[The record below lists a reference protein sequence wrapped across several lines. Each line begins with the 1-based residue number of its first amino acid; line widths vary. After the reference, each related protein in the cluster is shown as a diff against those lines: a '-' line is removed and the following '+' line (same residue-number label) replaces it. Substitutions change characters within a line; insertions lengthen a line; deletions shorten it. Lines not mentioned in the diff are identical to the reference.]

1 VAWHQPG
8 VDVGSPYFTDRRPR
22 DDYEAYPAED
32 GWPPARGHAAAVAE
46 TYRPAGPSARIP
58 TPPVPPPGEFDPRS
72 GPPSTP
78 GTLRRIEAVVAQE
91 QQYRA
96 PSGQGYVEPGYGAE
110 PGYGY
115 DDHQDRYWTTGG
127 YPGSGG
133 GYSDYGAH
141 PDYGDRIASRSW
153 PATLSARG
161 AGRTASADHADGTV
175 IESRAGA
182 TRAGGSRLAP
192 GNRATPGGTR
202 PRVERAERPDGG
214 QRAPGAHRAPAGR
227 PGSARARLAIAST
240 ASLAGLSA
248 LVGTAVMAT
257 DTGSLIIKPGGGGTA
272 TGQWPT
278 SESTDVASA
287 GGGTMD
293 DGPHLTPTAPGGST
307 SSRQTPAA
315 TPAETGSPSTYGD
328 LTGGVVYGDGGYINA
343 AGPLNPTV
351 TSADPNSDPTTAST
365 PDAAASTD
373 SSSPAGPANGI
384 GTGTLTWLGIGDLD
398 LGNIVG
404 TASSG
409 PSTSP
414 DPSSSPD
421 PSTSPDS
428 SGTPSPTSTSGSVT
442 TPSGPDSS
450 NSSSA
455 SSGSTP
461 HASAAPS
468 PNSSVT
474 ATNTTYRSNTS
485 SADPFVVTSADR
497 PANDRAVIGRFV

>member
-1 VAWHQPG
+1 MAWHPPG
-8 VDVGSPYFTDRRPR
+8 VDVGSPYFTDRRPH

-32 GWPPARGHAAAVAE
+32 GWPPVRGHVAAVAQVH
-46 TYRPAGPSARIP
+46 RPAGPSARIP
-58 TPPVPPPGEFDPRS
+58 APPVPPPGEFDPRS

-78 GTLRRIEAVVAQE
+78 GTLRRIEAVAAQE

-96 PSGQGYVEPGYGAE
+96 PAGQGYAE
-110 PGYGY
+110 PGYGF
-115 DDHQDRYWTTGG
+115 DDYQERYRTTGG

-133 GYSDYGAH
+133 GYSDYDAR
-141 PDYGDRIASRSW
+141 PDYEDRIASRSW
-153 PATLSARG
+153 AATLSARD
-161 AGRTASADHADGTV
+161 AGRAASADHAGGTV

-182 TRAGGSRLAP
+182 TRAGGSRTAP
-192 GNRATPGGTR
+192 GNRATPGGAR

-257 DTGSLIIKPGGGGTA
+257 DTGSLTIKPGAGGTA

-293 DGPHLTPTAPGGST
+293 DGPHLTPTAPGGGT
-307 SSRQTPAA
+307 SSRQTTAP
-315 TPAETGSPSTYGD
+315 TPSQAESPSTFGD
-328 LTGGVVYGDGGYINA
+328 LTGGVVYGDGGYVNA
-343 AGPLNPTV
+343 AGPLNPAV
-351 TSADPNSDPTTAST
+351 TSADPNADPMAAST

-409 PSTSP
+409 PTTSP
-414 DPSSSPD
+414 DPLNSPD

-428 SGTPSPTSTSGSVT
+428 SGTPSPTGSTSPSGSAT

-450 NSSSA
+450 NSSST

-468 PNSSVT
+468 PSSAVT
-474 ATNTTYRSNTS
+474 ATSTTYRSTSS
-485 SADPFVVTSADR
+485 SADPFVVTSADH
-497 PANDRAVIGRFV
+497 PSNEHAVIGRFV

>member
-1 VAWHQPG
+1 M
-8 VDVGSPYFTDRRPR
+8 GSSYFTDRRPR

-32 GWPPARGHAAAVAE
+32 GWPPVRGHVAAVAE
-46 TYRPAGPSARIP
+46 AYRPAVPSARIP
-58 TPPVPPPGEFDPRS
+58 APPVPPPGEFDPRS

-78 GTLRRIEAVVAQE
+78 GTLRRIEAVAAQE
-91 QQYRA
+91 QQYHA
-96 PSGQGYVEPGYGAE
+96 SSGQGYVEPGYG
-110 PGYGY
+110 Y
-115 DDHQDRYWTTGG
+115 DDDYQDRYRTTGG

-133 GYSDYGAH
+133 GYSDYDAY
-141 PDYGDRIASRSW
+141 PEYEDRIASRSW
-153 PATLSARG
+153 AATLSARD
-161 AGRTASADHADGTV
+161 AGRTASADHAGGTV

-182 TRAGGSRLAP
+182 ARAGGSRTAP
-192 GNRATPGGTR
+192 GNRATPGGAR

-257 DTGSLIIKPGGGGTA
+257 DTGSLTIKPGGGGTA

-287 GGGTMD
+287 GGGTMA
-293 DGPHLTPTAPGGST
+293 DGPRLTPTAPGGGT
-307 SSRQTPAA
+307 SSRQTTAPA
-315 TPAETGSPSTYGD
+315 PSETESPSTYGD
-328 LTGGVVYGDGGYINA
+328 LTSGVVYGDGGYVNA
-343 AGPLNPTV
+343 AGPLNPIV

-373 SSSPAGPANGI
+373 ASSPAGPANGI

-404 TASSG
+404 GASSG

-428 SGTPSPTSTSGSVT
+428 SGTPSSTDSASPSGSAT
-442 TPSGPDSS
+442 TPSGSD
-450 NSSSA
+450 SSA

-468 PNSSVT
+468 PSPSSSVT
-474 ATNTTYRSNTS
+474 ATSTTYRTTSS
-485 SADPFVVTSADR
+485 SADPFVVTSADH
-497 PANDRAVIGRFV
+497 PANGHAVIGRFV